1 MDDRRMPIP
10 KSPFTEA
17 LKSDPKEAAEKARR
31 LYDSPD
37 RQSVTD
43 ANRRISDD
51 SQEPPTDPGSAA
63 NVRKPL

>member
-1 MDDRRMPIP
+1 MDDRRMPTP

-17 LKSDPKEAAEKARR
+17 LKSDPKENAEKARR

-43 ANRRISDD
+43 ANRRIPDD
-51 SQEPPTDPGSAA
+51 SREPPADPGSAA
-63 NVRKPL
+63 NVRRPL